1 MDPAL
6 FLIPY
11 AVAVVALLVRSTIV
25 NSPGGIEAWQV
36 KRRHRRTASSA
47 IGELPENELG
57 QITGR
62 VAAFERT
69 LTAPLSGHPCV
80 YYALVVLEYRATTKR
95 WRACVNERRGV
106 SFVLE
111 DRTGRAIIDPSN
123 AQLALDFD
131 HMERLGYFDSATD
144 VQRAILDRHGIRA
157 EGVLFTKRLR
167 FHEAVIAVGDNVAA
181 IGAGIREPD
190 LASPRESD
198 YRAAHP
204 TRLHVTNSASA
215 PLSLMHES
223 QR

>member
-1 MDPAL
+1 MDPAV

-11 AVAVVALLVRSTIV
+11 AIAVVALLIRSTIV
-25 NSPGGIEAWQV
+25 NSPGGLEAWQV
-36 KRRHRRTASSA
+36 KRRHRRTLPRP
-47 IGELPENELG
+47 IGALPENELG

-69 LTAPLSGHPCV
+69 LTAPLSGRPCV

-95 WRACVNERRGV
+95 WRACVNERRGA

-111 DRTGRAIIDPSN
+111 DLTGKAIIDPSN

-131 HMERLGYFDSATD
+131 HAERLGYFDSPTD
-144 VQRAILDRHGIRA
+144 VQQAILDRHGVRA
-157 EGVLFTKRLR
+157 EGILFTKRLR
-167 FHEAVIAVGDNVAA
+167 FHEALVEVGDEVAA

-198 YRAAHP
+198 YRAACP

>member
-1 MDPAL
+1 VNPAV

-11 AVAVVALLVRSTIV
+11 AIAVAALLVRSTIV
-25 NSPGGIEAWQV
+25 NSPGGLEAWQV
-36 KRRHRRTASSA
+36 KRRHRRTASSP

-62 VAAFERT
+62 AAAFERT
-69 LTAPLSGHPCV
+69 LTSPLTGRPCL
-80 YYALVVLEYRATTKR
+80 YYALVVMEYRATTKR

-106 SFVLE
+106 SFALE

-123 AQLALDFD
+123 AQLALHFD
-131 HMERLGYFDSATD
+131 HIERLGYFDAPTD

-157 EGVLFTKRLR
+157 EGMLFTKRLR
-167 FHEAVIAVGDNVAA
+167 FHEALVEVGDDLAA

-198 YRAAHP
+198 YRAAFP